1 MQWNGQYGGTSEKP
15 ASGPWHNAAQDYS
28 PKVDVSYLSGKHSM
42 KFGFSYNRYTKNQ
55 QLFGSPGG
63 SLTFN
68 NVTGGTYQGV
78 SYSGDPFMDMV
89 LGLAGSFS
97 QAQALPVRHYVNQ
110 TTSFYVDD
118 NWKVTPRLSLQ
129 LGLRYDALP
138 HAWERGNNLSNFDPN
153 AYLSGQAPSYIKVQL
168 RCLTA
173 RWIQMGPAS
182 PR

>member
-1 MQWNGQYGGTSEKP
+1 MAGHKKTPHRVRGITPPRTTQ
-15 ASGPWHNAAQDYS
+15 

-55 QLFGSPGG
+55 QLFGNPGG
-63 SLTFN
+63 AYASIT
-68 NVTGGTYQGV
+68 VTGGTILQRV
-78 SYSGDPFMDMV
+78 TVTYSGDPFMDMV

-110 TTSFYVDD
+110 TTSFYAMD

-138 HAWERGNNLSNFDPN
+138 HAWERSNNLSNFDPN
-153 AYLSGQAPSYIKVQL
+153 AYLSEPGPKLYLHKFRL
-168 RCLTA
+168 

-182 PR
+182 LR